1 MYTAFP
7 GWLTLILMKEKAA
20 KGQPSS
26 LDVRGIYGEEKS
38 FFKPSFSS
46 SVINVSKKISF
57 VTDGRTNQPEFYS

>member
-1 MYTAFP
+1 M
-7 GWLTLILMKEKAA
+7 IEKAA

-46 SVINVSKKISF
+46 SVINVIKLFSF
-57 VTDGRTNQPEFYS
+57 VTDGWTNQSHFYS